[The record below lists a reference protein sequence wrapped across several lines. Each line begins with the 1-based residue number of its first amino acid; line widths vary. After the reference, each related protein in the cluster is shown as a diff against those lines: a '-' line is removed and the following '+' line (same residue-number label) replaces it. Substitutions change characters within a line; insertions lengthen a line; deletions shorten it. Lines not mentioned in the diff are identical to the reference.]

1 MPRDRTRA
9 SGLAEMSPLVTY
21 LREEVDA
28 QEKGAGTEFDQALAR
43 AKVMLETL
51 QAHGGD
57 PRFVLCVLTSAR
69 WRRLRPLGAEFGRWT
84 RLLGQLLGELE
95 LHQLLA
101 TEQAPRGTL
110 KQAAEDA
117 RAFLQSFHWQDEGIL
132 DSRGTG
138 LVTAH
143 KRRASFH
150 FNQAAGVL
158 AWHLREGTTGHFDRL
173 VALAELLGAFWPVRR
188 KGSKGIVDPIPFELV
203 KKRLQRSD
211 RDANRRFVVTFERI
225 KFHDLHRFLAITR
238 ADQRLT
244 PCGTACPPGGDNPDD
259 PLSKG
264 KIFIE
269 SPQPA
274 PRVQDDHGSRTGE
287 IQEVTG
293 DPPTVESPVPIVDE
307 KPPELGP
314 VRPSPADD
322 QPNGSAS
329 LKACEEQKNS

>member
-43 AKVMLETL
+43 AKAMLETL

-143 KRRASFH
+143 KRRASLH
-150 FNQAAGVL
+150 LNRAAGVL
-158 AWHLREGTTGHFDRL
+158 TRRVLAGAPEGVEGHHRPD
-173 VALAELLGAFWPVRR
+173 PVRIGEKAASAER
-188 KGSKGIVDPIPFELV
+188 QGCQPAL
-203 KKRLQRSD
+203 R
-211 RDANRRFVVTFERI
+211 RD
-225 KFHDLHRFLAITR
+225 LR
-238 ADQRLT
+238 ADQI
-244 PCGTACPPGGDNPDD
+244 P
-259 PLSKG
+259 
-264 KIFIE
+264 
-269 SPQPA
+269 
-274 PRVQDDHGSRTGE
+274 
-287 IQEVTG
+287 
-293 DPPTVESPVPIVDE
+293 
-307 KPPELGP
+307 
-314 VRPSPADD
+314 
-322 QPNGSAS
+322 
-329 LKACEEQKNS
+329 